1 MSQTQSYNCSL
12 SLTVALQTR
21 KRVSVLTDEIS
32 GELFIMVLTRLIG
45 MSGLVRRAV
54 AALEPEVPLLKRLSL
69 LVVATLLPL
78 VMLLFTLFVDALVW
92 DIV

>member
-1 MSQTQSYNCSL
+1 M
-12 SLTVALQTR
+12 
-21 KRVSVLTDEIS
+21 TDEIS